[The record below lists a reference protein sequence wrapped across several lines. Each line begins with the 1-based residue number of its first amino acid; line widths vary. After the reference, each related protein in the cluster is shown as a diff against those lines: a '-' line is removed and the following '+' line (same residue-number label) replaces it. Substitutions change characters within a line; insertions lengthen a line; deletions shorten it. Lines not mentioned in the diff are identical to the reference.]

1 VAERVID
8 ASALLALLHLEPGA
22 DKAAEAVRKGVVSVV
37 NLAEVWSKLFE
48 TGHNERQ
55 ARQAVGGL
63 TLAVADFTAEDACEV
78 GRLRP
83 RTRVLGLSLG
93 DRACLALALR
103 LGLPVVTADRRWT
116 KLDIGATIEL
126 IR

>member
-1 VAERVID
+1 MAECVID
-8 ASALLALLHLEPGA
+8 TSAILALLHLEPGA
-22 DKAAEAVRKGVVSVV
+22 DKAAEAVRKGIVSIV
-37 NLAEVWSKLFE
+37 NLAELWSKLFE
-48 TGHNERQ
+48 TGHTEQQ

-63 TLAVADFTAEDACEV
+63 TLTVADVAAEDALEI

-83 RTRVLGLSLG
+83 RTRKLGLSLG

-103 LGLPVVTADRRWT
+103 LSAPVVTADRRWT
-116 KLDIGATIEL
+116 GLDIGVTIEL

>member
-1 VAERVID
+1 MTECVID
-8 ASALLALLHLEPGA
+8 TSAILALLHLEPGA
-22 DKAAEAVRKGVVSVV
+22 DEAAEAVRTGTVSVV

-48 TGHNERQ
+48 TGHSEQQ

-63 TLAVADFTAEDACEV
+63 TLNVADFTAEDAVEV

-83 RTRVLGLSLG
+83 RTRAFGLSLG

-103 LGLPVVTADRRWT
+103 LGLPVVKADRRWT
-116 KLDIGATIEL
+116 NLDIGATVAL